1 MKNPARHRR
10 SFANSYRTPA
20 AIARAL
26 VDLALIAFSVAC
38 VVPLLMIISASFSA
52 ESGIARHGY
61 TLLPVEFSTVAY
73 QFILRD
79 PTQILR
85 AYVVTGVVTALGTMG
100 GLVITAMLAYAI
112 SRPGFSARRPL
123 SFYVFFTLL
132 FNGGLIPFYLFV
144 VQVLQIKNSL
154 LALILPLMVNGWNVL
169 ILRTQFAQLP
179 EELLDAARIDGA
191 SEWRIFFQVVVP
203 ISTPVLATVALFM
216 MLGYWND
223 WWLSLL
229 FIDRPEL
236 YSIQY
241 LLYNIQASLLAIQ
254 SDPRVLQALG
264 GIELPAETARMAMAV
279 IAIGPIVFVYL
290 FLQRYLVRG
299 ITIGSIK

>member
-1 MKNPARHRR
+1 
-10 SFANSYRTPA
+10 
-20 AIARAL
+20 
-26 VDLALIAFSVAC
+26 
-38 VVPLLMIISASFSA
+38 
-52 ESGIARHGY
+52 
-61 TLLPVEFSTVAY
+61 
-73 QFILRD
+73 
-79 PTQILR
+79 
-85 AYVVTGVVTALGTMG
+85 
-100 GLVITAMLAYAI
+100 
-112 SRPGFSARRPL
+112 
-123 SFYVFFTLL
+123 VFFTLL

-169 ILRTQFAQLP
+169 ILRTAFAQLP

-191 SEWRIFFQVVVP
+191 NEWRIFFQIVVP

-236 YSIQY
+236 YTIQY
-241 LLYNIQASLLAIQ
+241 LLYNLQASLLAIQ

-279 IAIGPIVFVYL
+279 LAIGPIVFVYL

>member
-1 MKNPARHRR
+1 MKTSR
-10 SFANSYRTPA
+10 SSPNRLRASA
-20 AIARAL
+20 AVARAL

-38 VVPLLMIISASFSA
+38 VVPLLMIVSASFST
-52 ESGIARHGY
+52 EGGIARHGY
-61 TLLPVEFSTVAY
+61 TLLPVEFSTIAY
-73 QFILRD
+73 QFVLRD
-79 PTQILR
+79 PTQIWR
-85 AYVVTGVVTALGTMG
+85 AYAVTAFVTASGTLFGLTVTAL
-100 GLVITAMLAYAI
+100 LAYAL
-112 SRPGFSARRPL
+112 SRHSFSARRPL
-123 SFYVFFTLL
+123 SFYVFFTML

-144 VQVLQIKNSL
+144 VQALQLKNSL

-191 SEWRIFFQVVVP
+191 NEWRTFFQIVVP

-216 MLGYWND
+216 ILGYWND
-223 WWLSLL
+223 WWMSLL
-229 FIDRPEL
+229 FIDRPEM
-236 YSIQY
+236 YTIQY
-241 LLYNIQASLLAIQ
+241 LLYNLQASLLAIQ

-279 IAIGPIVFVYL
+279 LAVGPIVFVYL

-299 ITIGSIK
+299 ITIGGIK

>member
-1 MKNPARHRR
+1 MAVRKDKLDSGIITLVGRA
-10 SFANSYRTPA
+10 FA
-20 AIARAL
+20 
-26 VDLALIAFSVAC
+26 DLALIAFSIAC
-38 VVPLLMIISASFSA
+38 VMPLLMIVSASFST
-52 ESGIARHGY
+52 EGGIHRHGY
-61 TLLPVEFSTVAY
+61 TLLPIEFSTLAY
-73 QFILRD
+73 EFILRS
-79 PTQILR
+79 PEHILR
-85 AYVVTGVVTALGTMG
+85 AYAVTGVVTAAGTVG

-112 SRPGFSARRPL
+112 SRRGFTARRPL

-144 VQVLQIKNSL
+144 VQVLQLKNSL

-169 ILRTQFAQLP
+169 ILRTQFSQLP

-191 SEWRIFFQVVVP
+191 DEWRIFFQIVVP

-229 FIDRPEL
+229 FIDQPQL
-236 YSIQY
+236 YSIQF
-241 LLYNIQASLLAIQ
+241 LLYNLQASLQALQ
-254 SDPRVLQALG
+254 SDPRTVQALG
-264 GIELPAETARMAMAV
+264 GVELPAQTARMAMAV
-279 IAIGPIVFVYL
+279 LAIGPIAFVYL

>member
-1 MKNPARHRR
+1 MTTSRPRPSRQRA
-10 SFANSYRTPA
+10 SA
-20 AIARAL
+20 AVARAL
-26 VDLALIAFSVAC
+26 VDMALIAFSIAC
-38 VVPLLMIISASFSA
+38 VVPLLMIVSASFST
-52 ESGIARHGY
+52 EGGITKHGY
-61 TLLPVEFSTVAY
+61 TLLPVEFSTIAY
-73 QFILRD
+73 QFVLRD

-85 AYVVTGVVTALGTMG
+85 AYAVTAFVTAAGTLF
-100 GLVITAMLAYAI
+100 GLMITALLAYAI
-112 SRPGFSARRPL
+112 SRRSFSARRPL

-191 SEWRIFFQVVVP
+191 NEWRIFFQVVVP

-229 FIDRPEL
+229 FIDRPEM
-236 YSIQY
+236 YTIQY
-241 LLYNIQASLLAIQ
+241 LLYNLQASLLAIQ

-279 IAIGPIVFVYL
+279 LAVGPIVFVYL

>member
-1 MKNPARHRR
+1 MNRHRAGAMIA
-10 SFANSYRTPA
+10 SALVNLA
-20 AIARAL
+20 LLLLAIA
-26 VDLALIAFSVAC
+26 C
-38 VVPLLMIISASFSA
+38 VIPLLMIVSGSFST
-52 ESGIARHGY
+52 ESAINRHGY
-61 TLLPVEFSTVAY
+61 TLIPVEFSTLAY

-85 AYVVTGVVTALGTMG
+85 AYAVTAFVTAAGTIA
-100 GLVITAMLAYAI
+100 GLIITAMLAYAI
-112 SRPGFSARRPL
+112 SRRSFNARRPL

-132 FNGGLIPFYLFV
+132 FNGGLIPFYLFM
-144 VQVLQIKNSL
+144 VQTMQLKNSL
-154 LALILPLMVNGWNVL
+154 LALILPLLVNGWNVL
-169 ILRTQFAQLP
+169 ILRTHFANLP

-191 SEWRIFFQVVVP
+191 NEWRIFFQVVVP
-203 ISTPVLATVALFM
+203 ISTPVLATVSLFM

-229 FIDRPEL
+229 FIDSPQL

-241 LLYNIQASLLAIQ
+241 LLYNIQASLQAIQ

-264 GIELPAETARMAMAV
+264 NIELPAQTARMAMAV
-279 IAIGPIVFVYL
+279 IAIGPIAFVYL

-299 ITIGSIK
+299 IMIGSIK

>member
-1 MKNPARHRR
+1 
-10 SFANSYRTPA
+10 
-20 AIARAL
+20 
-26 VDLALIAFSVAC
+26 LAY
-38 VVPLLMIISASFSA
+38 
-52 ESGIARHGY
+52 E
-61 TLLPVEFSTVAY
+61 
-73 QFILRD
+73 FILRS
-79 PTQILR
+79 PEQILR
-85 AYVVTGVVTALGTMG
+85 AYAVTGVVTAAGTVG

-112 SRPGFSARRPL
+112 SRRGFSARRPL

-144 VQVLQIKNSL
+144 VQVLQLKNSL

-169 ILRTQFAQLP
+169 ILRTQFSQLP

-191 SEWRIFFQVVVP
+191 DEWRIFFQIVVP

-229 FIDRPEL
+229 FIDQPQL
-236 YSIQY
+236 YSIQF
-241 LLYNIQASLLAIQ
+241 LLYNLQASLQALQ
-254 SDPRVLQALG
+254 SDPRTVQALG
-264 GIELPAETARMAMAV
+264 GVELPAQTARMAMAV
-279 IAIGPIVFVYL
+279 LAIGPIAFVYL

>member
-1 MKNPARHRR
+1 MTT
-10 SFANSYRTPA
+10 YRNKLGRFDA
-20 AIARAL
+20 AGLIGRTFVDCAL
-26 VDLALIAFSVAC
+26 LAFSVAC
-38 VVPLLMIISASFSA
+38 TVPLLMIVSASFST
-52 ESGIARHGY
+52 ESGINRYGY
-61 TLLPVEFSTVAY
+61 TLVPIEFSTLAY
-73 QFILRD
+73 EFILRN
-79 PTQILR
+79 PGQILR
-85 AYVVTGVVTALGTMG
+85 AYAVTGLVTSLGTIC

-112 SRPGFSARRPL
+112 SRRTFSARRPL

-144 VQVLQIKNSL
+144 VQVLQLKNNL

-169 ILRTQFAQLP
+169 VMRTQFSQLP

-191 SEWRIFFQVVVP
+191 NEWRIFFQIVVP
-203 ISTPVLATVALFM
+203 ISTPALAVVGLFM

-229 FIDRPEL
+229 FIDQPNL
-236 YSIQY
+236 YSIQF
-241 LLYNIQASLLAIQ
+241 LLYNLQASLQALQ
-254 SDPRVLQALG
+254 SDPRALQALG
-264 GIELPAETARMAMAV
+264 SVELPAQTARMAMAV
-279 IAIGPIVFVYL
+279 LAIGPIAFVYL

>member
-1 MKNPARHRR
+1 MTMTTSRPHPNRHRA
-10 SFANSYRTPA
+10 SA
-20 AIARAL
+20 AIVRGL
-26 VDLALIAFSVAC
+26 VDAALIAFSVAC
-38 VVPLLMIISASFSA
+38 VVPLLMIVSASFST
-52 ESGIARHGY
+52 EGSIAKHGY
-61 TLLPVEFSTVAY
+61 TLLPVEFSTIAY
-73 QFILRD
+73 QFVLRD
-79 PTQILR
+79 PTQVLR
-85 AYVVTGVVTALGTMG
+85 AYAVTAVVTTLGTIG
-100 GLVITAMLAYAI
+100 GLTITAMLAYAI
-112 SRPGFSARRPL
+112 SRRSFSARRPL

-154 LALILPLMVNGWNVL
+154 PALILPLMVNGWNVL
-169 ILRTQFAQLP
+169 ILRTAFAQLP

-191 SEWRIFFQVVVP
+191 SEWRIFFQIVVP

-229 FIDRPEL
+229 FIDKPEL
-236 YSIQY
+236 YSIQF
-241 LLYNIQASLLAIQ
+241 LLYNLQASLLAIQ